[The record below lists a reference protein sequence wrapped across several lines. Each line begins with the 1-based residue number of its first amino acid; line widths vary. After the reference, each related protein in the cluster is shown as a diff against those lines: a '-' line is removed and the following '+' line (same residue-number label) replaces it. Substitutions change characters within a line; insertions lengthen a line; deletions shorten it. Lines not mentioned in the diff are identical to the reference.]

1 MKRWRI
7 DGRISRR
14 SFIALLAVSLSIL
27 AFERPAV
34 ARAAP
39 KPRAAWSQVKLDRV
53 GAYIENEIQSA
64 HIPGA
69 VILIQQH
76 GKPVYFKM
84 FGVRDI
90 IERHPMT
97 PDTIFRLY
105 SMSKPITSAAVMM
118 LIDDGKLRLGDPV
131 AKYIPAF
138 AKTRVG
144 IDGTEGNGQT
154 TLRLEPPDRPI
165 TIRDLLLHTSGI
177 TYGFYGADPARQRYS
192 ELDLVVEDWD
202 NAEFADR
209 VAILPLAEQPG
220 TLWDYGHSTDVLGRV
235 VEVVSGQSLY
245 QFEKQRLLDPIGMR
259 DTSFYVTDKTKWPRI
274 AQPMP
279 DDRLIAPFVPIT
291 DPTKVR
297 RWESG
302 GGGMVGTVGDY
313 AKFCQMMLNRGSY
326 RYKQILSPITV
337 DAMTHDQ
344 ARLGPGGDQRG
355 LGWDINTGY
364 SNLRGDLFEGGYGHS
379 GFTGT
384 SVWIVPKEKLAIIIL
399 TNRVHPDGEGDSIP
413 MRIRVA
419 NVVAGSIVE
428 SYGKVNY
435 DRNNE

>member
-14 SFIALLAVSLSIL
+14 SLIALLAVSLSVL
-27 AFERPAV
+27 ALERPAV

-39 KPRAAWSQVKLDRV
+39 KPRAAWSQEKLDRV

-76 GKPVYFKM
+76 GKPVYFRM

-144 IDGTEGNGQT
+144 IDGTEGNGQP

-209 VAILPLAEQPG
+209 IAKLPLAEQPG

-245 QFEKQRLLDPIGMR
+245 QFEKQRLLDPLGMR

-313 AKFCQMMLNRGSY
+313 AKFCQMMLNGGVLSGR
-326 RYKQILSPITV
+326 RYLHRKTV
-337 DAMTHDQ
+337 AAMIRDHI
-344 ARLGPGGDQRG
+344 GPGSGIKRDYYYFPGDG
-355 LGWDINTGY
+355 FG
-364 SNLRGDLFEGGYGHS
+364 FGYGFAVRTKLLAERA
-379 GFTGT
+379 GPLGEYRWDGVGGT
-384 SVWIVPKEKLAIIIL
+384 FFWVDPKDDMFVVFMVQTPNE
-399 TNRVHPDGEGDSIP
+399 RG
-413 MRIRVA
+413 RIQQDLRQL
-419 NVVAGSIVE
+419 I
-428 SYGKVNY
+428 Y
-435 DRNNE
+435 DALRR